1 MIKMKMITSFIL
13 TSLVI
18 SAAMANPVETNVMTH
33 AIKPGAFA
41 TIQAENY
48 NFTTGCHF
56 YNDCE
61 TVLVG
66 DLGNGGIVGYY
77 DVDFGQN
84 TGPNNIIVRYANQA
98 TGSQFR
104 IEVKI
109 DTQDN
114 LDNFVVLTP
123 VKTDSW
129 CDFRQISADTPY
141 DTTSPITGLHHVY
154 FVFYVDDISSDGPTF
169 DSFALTITEPLGN

>member
-1 MIKMKMITSFIL
+1 MIKLKMIINFIL
-13 TSLVI
+13 TSLAI

-48 NFTTGCHF
+48 NYTTGCHL
-56 YNDCE
+56 YKDCN
-61 TVLVG
+61 VVNVG

-84 TGPNNIIVRYANQA
+84 SGPNNIAFRYANDA
-98 TGSQFR
+98 SGSQFTV
-104 IEVKI
+104 EVKI
-109 DTQDN
+109 DSKDN
-114 LDNFVVLTP
+114 PNNFVVLNP

-129 CDFRQISADTPY
+129 CDFRQIQADDGYPG
-141 DTTSPITGLHHVY
+141 DPLTGLHHVY
-154 FVFYVDDISSDGPTF
+154 FVFYVDDISSDGPDF
-169 DSFALTITEPLGN
+169 DSFALIQEP